1 MKRTIISDI
10 LKEQDPKKLEGE
22 KVLIKGWVRA
32 FRSNRFIQI
41 NDGSCLSTLQAV
53 IEYEKFDE
61 EILKKITT
69 GSAVSIKGE
78 IVASIGSKQ
87 SIEVQTTDIQ
97 IIGTAN
103 PEDVQKTILQPKKH
117 SLEILRDQAHLRF
130 RTNLFGA
137 VFRIRHS
144 ISYAIHKYF
153 NDHGFYYYY
162 DLRLLLIAIW
172 SLVTGGDSISTCVC
186 SDSGSTSPVWNLT
199 SPSLQYN

>member
-10 LKEQDPKKLEGE
+10 LKEHDPKKLEGE

-41 NDGSCLSTLQAV
+41 NDGSCLSTIQAV

-61 EILKKITT
+61 EVLKNITT
-69 GSAVSIKGE
+69 GSAVSIEGE

-87 SIEVQTTDIQ
+87 SIEIQTSDIKV
-97 IIGTAN
+97 IGTAN
-103 PEDVQKTILQPKKH
+103 AEDVQKTILQPKKH
-117 SLEILRDQAHLRF
+117 SLELLREQAHLRF

-153 NDHGFYYYY
+153 NDHGFLLHSHSYYNW
-162 DLRLLLIAIW
+162 I
-172 SLVTGGDSISTCVC
+172 
-186 SDSGSTSPVWNLT
+186 
-199 SPSLQYN
+199 